1 MNTDKKYRLLT
12 MWIILLSGIFY
23 GLNAQDLDSQKSI
36 GKNRNSLQG
45 KVTDIETGEP
55 LVGATIYLS
64 DLRIGTTT
72 DGKGMYEMEGI
83 PLGNHLVEISFLG
96 YKSNVETI
104 FIQGKVQKDFNLVL
118 GYIETDAVVVTGVS
132 SATSKRK
139 TPVSVNVLKPKEL
152 NRITSTNLID
162 AIAKTP
168 GVAQITTGAAISKP
182 VIRGLGSNR
191 VVIVNDGIRQEGQ
204 QWGDEHGI
212 EVDEYN
218 IKRVEVLKGPAS
230 LIYGS
235 DAIAG
240 VINFISYEP
249 AQEGE
254 IKGNFFGTYQTNN
267 NLRGFH
273 ANIDGNKNGLIWGL
287 NGTYKAAEDYK
298 NKYDGHVFNSRFN
311 EKDFGGYI
319 GLRKSWGTSR
329 VYISNFNQE
338 VGLVKG
344 NRDSISGRFIKT
356 INENGNEED
365 VLVEPDDFHST
376 NPFLPYQR
384 IKHFKIASENNIY
397 LGKDR
402 ITAAFAFQ
410 RNQRLEFG
418 NILDPDEAELFFDLK
433 TINYNIRYHFDKKN
447 NWKTS
452 VGVNGM
458 QQTNLNKGE
467 EALIPEYRLFDTGLF
482 LYSQKTFDKLTVSG
496 GLRYDIRSLKTEGL
510 QEEGNLKFD
519 EINRD
524 FSNVSGSI
532 GASYSASESVV
543 LKVNIARGFRA
554 PNIPELSSN
563 GAHEGTNRFEYGNPT
578 LKSETSLQVDA
589 GVEVSTPH
597 LAFGASVFHNALD
610 NFIYYRK
617 INNAVGNDSIIV
629 DGGERLF
636 AFEFAQNKARLYGGE
651 IKIDIHPH
659 PFDWLHLESTF
670 SYVRGILNEPQDGSK
685 NLPFIPAARLVNTLK
700 AEFLNKGKAIRNKYV
715 QLQLDNTFSQNNAF
729 TGFNTETDTPGYS
742 LLNIGFGGEVMRQDK
757 VLFGIYFSGNNLFD
771 IAYQNHLSRLKY
783 TGVNNATGRQGVYN
797 IGRNFSIKVNIP
809 FGS

>member
-1 MNTDKKYRLLT
+1 
-12 MWIILLSGIFY
+12 
-23 GLNAQDLDSQKSI
+23 
-36 GKNRNSLQG
+36 
-45 KVTDIETGEP
+45 
-55 LVGATIYLS
+55 
-64 DLRIGTTT
+64 
-72 DGKGMYEMEGI
+72 
-83 PLGNHLVEISFLG
+83 
-96 YKSNVETI
+96 
-104 FIQGKVQKDFNLVL
+104 
-118 GYIETDAVVVTGVS
+118 
-132 SATSKRK
+132 
-139 TPVSVNVLKPKEL
+139 
-152 NRITSTNLID
+152 
-162 AIAKTP
+162 
-168 GVAQITTGAAISKP
+168 
-182 VIRGLGSNR
+182 
-191 VVIVNDGIRQEGQ
+191 
-204 QWGDEHGI
+204 
-212 EVDEYN
+212 
-218 IKRVEVLKGPAS
+218 
-230 LIYGS
+230 
-235 DAIAG
+235 
-240 VINFISYEP
+240 
-249 AQEGE
+249 
-254 IKGNFFGTYQTNN
+254 
-267 NLRGFH
+267 
-273 ANIDGNKNGLIWGL
+273 
-287 NGTYKAAEDYK
+287 
-298 NKYDGHVFNSRFN
+298 
-311 EKDFGGYI
+311 
-319 GLRKSWGTSR
+319 
-329 VYISNFNQE
+329 
-338 VGLVKG
+338 
-344 NRDSISGRFIKT
+344 
-356 INENGNEED
+356 
-365 VLVEPDDFHST
+365 
-376 NPFLPYQR
+376 
-384 IKHFKIASENNIY
+384 
-397 LGKDR
+397 
-402 ITAAFAFQ
+402 
-410 RNQRLEFG
+410 
-418 NILDPDEAELFFDLK
+418 
-433 TINYNIRYHFDKKN
+433 
-447 NWKTS
+447 
-452 VGVNGM
+452 M